1 MPGVSACYIF
11 FNTCGIGTRI
21 TTLIA
26 RIYTWIDAVLFDL
39 GRQMRWSFLP
49 PLMVYLAYGVSTIT
63 GIVGTFFVK
72 EYLGLSAAFLAG
84 LGFWA
89 GLPWALKMPLGHLV
103 DLIWRWKWLLVWLG
117 AGLVA
122 GSLSI
127 MYLLVTAPAA
137 MGAVMPVEAWFVTAT
152 LLSPCG
158 LVLQDAVADA
168 MSVEAVPEVDAHGQP
183 FSDEALRALHTTM
196 QTLGRIA
203 LIGGTLIVAL
213 INIVAFDGVEA
224 LPQAEK
230 PAVYAQIYVIAMI
243 VPVISVSGVVL
254 AGLLRRRAVR
264 RAVARGQDT
273 SPWEE
278 RPGPPTKLNPWF
290 FIGGGAFVALS
301 LSVGLFD
308 VPYAQEI
315 VFAGSLTI
323 VGLLMRQLMRALTPN
338 AARMLIGTALI
349 VFAFRAVPLPGSGA
363 TWFSIDA
370 LGFDAQ
376 FLSVLGLIASVL
388 TLVAMLIL
396 RPYMAARRLTRVYLT
411 LTILSGV
418 LALPNI
424 ALYYGLHQITGPL
437 TGGIVDARFIAVLD
451 TAAESPLSQI
461 ALIPMLAWIAR
472 NAPSNLKAT
481 FFAVMASFSNLAL
494 SASSLGTKYLN
505 KLFVVER
512 EVTDRVTG
520 AVTVAADY
528 SQLGWL
534 LITVA
539 VIGVAAPLLTLVMVQ
554 CSRLRTTD

>member
-1 MPGVSACYIF
+1 M
-11 FNTCGIGTRI
+11 TRI
-21 TTLIA
+21 L
-26 RIYTWIDAVLFDL
+26 RIYTWIDAILFDL
-39 GRQMRWSFLP
+39 VRQMRWSFLP
-49 PLMVYLAYGVSTIT
+49 PLMVYLAYGVATIT

-103 DLIWRWKWLLVWLG
+103 DIVWRWKWLLVWVG
-117 AGLVA
+117 AALVA
-122 GSLSI
+122 CSLSI
-127 MYLLVTAPAA
+127 MYLLVTAPVA
-137 MGAVMPVEAWFVTAT
+137 MGAVMPVAAWFVTGT
-152 LLSPCG
+152 LLLPCG

-168 MSVEAVPEVDAHGQP
+168 MSVEAVPRTDMHGQP
-183 FSDEALRALHTTM
+183 LTDEAQRALHTTM
-196 QTLGRIA
+196 QTLGRVA

-230 PAVYAQIYVIAMI
+230 PAVYAQIYAIAMI

-254 AGLLRRRAVR
+254 AGVLRRRAIR
-264 RAVARGQDT
+264 RAVAMGLDT
-273 SPWEE
+273 TPWED
-278 RPGPPTKLNPWF
+278 RPGPPTQVNPWF
-290 FIGGGAFVALS
+290 FIGGGAFVVLS
-301 LSVGLFD
+301 LGVGLLD
-308 VPYAQEI
+308 VPFSQEI
-315 VFAGSLTI
+315 VFVGSMII
-323 VGLLMRQLMRALTPN
+323 VGLLMRQLVRALTPD

-349 VFAFRAVPLPGSGA
+349 VFAFRAVPLPGAGA
-363 TWFSIDA
+363 TWFTIDM

-376 FLSVLGLIASVL
+376 FLSVLSLIASVL
-388 TLVAMLIL
+388 TLVAMLVL

-411 LTILSGV
+411 LTIISGV

-424 ALYYGLHQITGPL
+424 ALYYGVQDITAPL

-472 NAPSNLKAT
+472 NAPDNLKAT

-505 KLFVVER
+505 KLFIVER
-512 EVTDRVTG
+512 EVTDSATS
-520 AVTVAADY
+520 AVKVAADY

-539 VIGVAAPLLTLVMVQ
+539 VIGVAAPLLTLIMVQ
-554 CSRLRTTD
+554 CSRLRTKD